1 MQVTALETP
10 IVEVPHVARIDNRRM
25 LVPTAPGLG
34 IEIAPQQVVRYRVE
48 CWCTITFSRSQIP
61 FHSGTIVA
69 AGTGHH
75 NAEPRNGQLTGDD
88 GSNHVGESLMNDN
101 EVKR

>member
-1 MQVTALETP
+1 LAPIRKINKKGLKGLQEMQVTALETP

-48 CWCTITFSRSQIP
+48 C
-61 FHSGTIVA
+61 
-69 AGTGHH
+69 
-75 NAEPRNGQLTGDD
+75 
-88 GSNHVGESLMNDN
+88 
-101 EVKR
+101 